1 MTKVSQMFRAS
12 RGLRRRPRVERN
24 IYSASNTGVRA
35 SDVRPQ
41 PSAPSLRRITG
52 SVDRSITGMRL
63 PAIPPNEVDTTVPQT
78 TKRPLTVDSKGS
90 RPPAALPTDAF
101 SLPEVTP
108 PEVQELDTI
117 NPSSSSDVPLPIPIT
132 REDSDSDNS
141 DDDKE
146 YIPKHRFTMVR
157 MNSAHHRKERNDEV
171 EQTSHSDIN
180 ERNDQ
185 PQQYAN
191 VADLKDITSHSDNS
205 EENDQPQQYIN
216 VADLKDE
223 LNAILPYQD
232 ETYENKAFTE
242 DNQEREGITNDS
254 LRKDETLPEYASVV
268 KEKKQSSK
276 TDNLEDSTIAL
287 PLGENEKPSEI

>member
-63 PAIPPNEVDTTVPQT
+63 PAIPPSEVDTTVPQT
-78 TKRPLTVDSKGS
+78 TQRPLRVDSKDS
-90 RPPAALPTDAF
+90 RPPAVLPTDA
-101 SLPEVTP
+101 SSPSEVTP
-108 PEVQELDTI
+108 PEVQLDTI
-117 NPSSSSDVPLPIPIT
+117 NPSSSSDVPLPTPIT

-146 YIPKHRFTMVR
+146 YIPNHRFTMVR
-157 MNSAHHRKERNDEV
+157 VNSAHHRKERNDKV
-171 EQTSHSDIN
+171 EQASHSDIN

-191 VADLKDITSHSDNS
+191 VADLKDITSHSDNN

-223 LNAILPYQD
+223 LNAILPHQV

-242 DNQEREGITNDS
+242 DNHEGEGITNDS
-254 LRKDETLPEYASVV
+254 LREDETLPEYASVV
-268 KEKKQSSK
+268 KEKRHSSK
-276 TDNLEDSTIAL
+276 TENLEDSTVAL
-287 PLGENEKPSEI
+287 PLDENEKPSEI